1 MWKEE
6 LDTIIHNGGIH
17 YIDYRLKNGDV
28 VTFWVRGVRYYCQ
41 YCILADSRTD
51 SNKSYWMER
60 CLTISKIKSIDG
72 IPYEQS
78 IEYLNFLKKE
88 EEKKRKKN
96 NPPKTSSI
104 DPDTEGK
111 LGCMGFFGM
120 AGFIAGAA
128 IGGGFGAIAGIIL
141 GSIFAIWFYN
151 MRCNS

>member
-28 VTFWVRGVRYYCQ
+28 VTFWVRGVRYYGQ

-96 NPPKTSSI
+96 NSPKTSSI

>member
-28 VTFWVRGVRYYCQ
+28 VTFWVRGVRYYGQ